1 MLLKIVGTEN
11 DLSQIKLVQY
21 FRAFLMT
28 KVKSYLAQTIKAQK
42 INIFESTITGEK
54 DRVIYDSHLLIE
66 LETGKKMIFRIEPD
80 GEEVL
85 TVFAEVED
93 CNIEKYLRV
102 SDVWFVHPTPIFDN
116 RNEIIGLKS
125 FYQTE
130 TKVRV

>member
-1 MLLKIVGTEN
+1 M
-11 DLSQIKLVQY
+11 
-21 FRAFLMT
+21 A
-28 KVKSYLAQTIKAQK
+28 SY
-42 INIFESTITGEK
+42 
-54 DRVIYDSHLLIE
+54 RVIYDSHILIE
-66 LETGKKMIFRIEPD
+66 LETGKKIIFRIEPD
-80 GEEVL
+80 GEEVI

-102 SDVWFVHPTPIFDN
+102 SDIWFVHPTPIFDD

>member
-1 MLLKIVGTEN
+1 M
-11 DLSQIKLVQY
+11 
-21 FRAFLMT
+21 
-28 KVKSYLAQTIKAQK
+28 
-42 INIFESTITGEK
+42 
-54 DRVIYDSHLLIE
+54 IYDSHLLIE

-85 TVFAEVED
+85 TVFADVKD
-93 CNIEKYLRV
+93 CDIEKYLRV
-102 SDVWFVHPTPIFDN
+102 SDVWFVNPTPISDN